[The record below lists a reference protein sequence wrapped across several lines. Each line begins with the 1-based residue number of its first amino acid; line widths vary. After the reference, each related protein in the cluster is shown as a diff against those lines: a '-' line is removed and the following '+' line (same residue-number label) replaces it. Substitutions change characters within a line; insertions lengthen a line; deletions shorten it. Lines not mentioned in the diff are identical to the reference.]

1 MTLLEQLQAHKG
13 GLLRLKT
20 QLLVG
25 RGTGWDRS
33 TDRVCLILDALHEQS
48 TNPAWVS
55 AAAEKANAVR
65 KTAAH
70 VGATK
75 STRIVA
81 AYLLIDGTPQW
92 VWVVEEDI
100 ERL

>member
-1 MTLLEQLQAHKG
+1 MTLLDKLQAHKG

-33 TDRVCLILDALHEQS
+33 TDRVCLLLDALHEQS

-65 KTAAH
+65 KTAAR
-70 VGATK
+70 VDA
-75 STRIVA
+75 IVA
-81 AYLLIDGTPQW
+81 AHLLIDGTPQW
-92 VWVVEEDI
+92 IWVVEEDI